1 MYTVELYL
9 KVRQHCLT
17 DGNSERQTAK
27 DFSISRNSVR
37 KMLAHPKPPG
47 YQRKASISQPTLD
60 SHKAFIDE
68 ILESDKQVHRKQ
80 RHTAKRLYDRL
91 KSEKGYTG
99 SYSPVRK
106 YIADYRLKTKEM
118 FIPLEHDPGTAQVDF
133 GEAFAI
139 IAGVHQK
146 VNVFNM
152 SLPQSDACFVKA
164 YPRENTESFGD
175 GHVSAFS
182 FIGGVPSNILYDN
195 TKIAVA
201 KIMGNKERKKTK
213 AFTELQSHYLF
224 KDHFARPG
232 KGNDKGKVEGVV
244 GFARRNFMV
253 PIPSVESF
261 EELNNHLQK
270 CCEERQKDILRGHKT
285 SIKER
290 FALDQKALSPLP
302 ERPYDPCVVSSARV
316 SSTSLVRYKETDYSV
331 PVRYGYQDVFV
342 KAYVD
347 KVLIIKGSEVIATHK
362 RSYEKGDAVYNLL
375 HYLPLLEQKANAL
388 NQAAPLKAFPLPPVF
403 GRFQKT
409 LMSRDSTTA
418 NREYVK
424 VLRLLEIHG
433 IDDVERG
440 LYLAFDQGIF
450 SVEAI
455 KHLILHSL
463 EKRSPNLSLKY
474 FPNVPV
480 VCVQTTK
487 TSSYMSL
494 MGGQL

>member
-1 MYTVELYL
+1 MYPVELYL

-27 DFSISRNSVR
+27 DFGLSRNSVR
-37 KMLAHPKPPG
+37 KMLMYSKPPG
-47 YQRKASISQPTLD
+47 YRRKVTISQPALD
-60 SHKAFIDE
+60 PYKGFIEE

-91 KSEKGYTG
+91 QSEKGYTG

-118 FIPLEHDPGTAQVDF
+118 YIPLEHAPGTAQVDF
-133 GEAFAI
+133 GESFAI

-164 YPRENTESFGD
+164 YPRENTESFCD

-182 FIGGVPSNILYDN
+182 FIGGIPGDILYDN

-253 PIPSVESF
+253 PVPSFDSF
-261 EELNNHLQK
+261 EALNNHLQK
-270 CCEERQKDILRGHKT
+270 CCEDRQKDTLRGHKT

-290 FALDQKALSPLP
+290 LVLDQKALSPLP

-316 SSTSLVRYKETDYSV
+316 SSTSLVRYQETDYSV

-342 KAYVD
+342 KAYID
-347 KVLIIKGSEVIATHK
+347 KILIIKGSEIIATHK
-362 RSYEKGDAVYNLL
+362 RSYAKGDAVYDLL

-388 NQAAPLKAFPLPPVF
+388 DQAAPLKAYSLPPIF
-403 GRFQKT
+403 DRFRT
-409 LMSRDSTTA
+409 RLMTRDSVTA
-418 NREYVK
+418 NREYIK
-424 VLRLLEIHG
+424 ILRLLEIHG
-433 IDDVERG
+433 IDAVEKG

-463 EKRSPNLSLKY
+463 EKRSSNLSLKD
-474 FPNVPV
+474 FPNVPL
-480 VCVQTTK
+480 VCVQK
-487 TSSYMSL
+487 TNMSSYMGL
-494 MGGQL
+494 LGGAS

>member
-1 MYTVELYL
+1 MYPVELYL

-17 DGNSERQTAK
+17 DENSERQTAK
-27 DFSISRNSVR
+27 DFGISRNSVR
-37 KMLAHPKPPG
+37 KMLMHPKPPG
-47 YQRKASISQPTLD
+47 YQRKTRIPQPALD
-60 SHKAFIDE
+60 SHKDFIDE
-68 ILESDKQVHRKQ
+68 ILKSDKQVHRKQ

-106 YIADYRLKTKEM
+106 YIAAYRLKTKEM
-118 FIPLEHDPGTAQVDF
+118 YIPLEHDPGTAQVDF

-139 IAGVHQK
+139 IGGVYQK
-146 VNVFNM
+146 INVFNM
-152 SLPQSDACFVKA
+152 SLPQSDTCFVKA

-175 GHVSAFS
+175 GHVSSFE
-182 FIGGVPSNILYDN
+182 FIGGVPSDILYDN
-195 TKIAVA
+195 TKIAVV
-201 KIMGNKERKKTK
+201 KILGNKERKKTK

-224 KDHFARPG
+224 KDNFARPG

-253 PIPSVESF
+253 PVPVFDSF
-261 EELNNHLQK
+261 EDLNDYLQK
-270 CCEERQKDILRGHKT
+270 CCEERQNDILRGHKT

-290 FALDQKALSPLP
+290 FTLDQKALSPLP

-316 SSTSLVRYKETDYSV
+316 SSMSLVRYKDTDYSV
-331 PVRYGYQDVFV
+331 PVRYGYQDIFV

-362 RSYEKGDAVYNLL
+362 RSYEKGDAVYDLL

-388 NQAAPLKAFPLPPVF
+388 DQAAPLKAYSLPPIF
-403 GRFQKT
+403 ERFKAT
-409 LMSRDSTTA
+409 LMTRDSTTGK
-418 NREYVK
+418 RDYIK

-433 IDDVERG
+433 MDDVEKG

-455 KHLILHSL
+455 KHLILNHL
-463 EKRSPNLSLKY
+463 EQRSPNLSLKD

-480 VCVQTTK
+480 VCVQKTT

-494 MGGQL
+494 MGGAS

>member
-1 MYTVELYL
+1 
-9 KVRQHCLT
+9 
-17 DGNSERQTAK
+17 
-27 DFSISRNSVR
+27 
-37 KMLAHPKPPG
+37 
-47 YQRKASISQPTLD
+47 
-60 SHKAFIDE
+60 
-68 ILESDKQVHRKQ
+68 
-80 RHTAKRLYDRL
+80 
-91 KSEKGYTG
+91 
-99 SYSPVRK
+99 
-106 YIADYRLKTKEM
+106 
-118 FIPLEHDPGTAQVDF
+118 
-133 GEAFAI
+133 
-139 IAGVHQK
+139 
-146 VNVFNM
+146 
-152 SLPQSDACFVKA
+152 
-164 YPRENTESFGD
+164 
-175 GHVSAFS
+175 
-182 FIGGVPSNILYDN
+182 
-195 TKIAVA
+195 
-201 KIMGNKERKKTK
+201 
-213 AFTELQSHYLF
+213 
-224 KDHFARPG
+224 
-232 KGNDKGKVEGVV
+232 
-244 GFARRNFMV
+244 MV

-290 FALDQKALSPLP
+290 FALDQEALSPLP

-342 KAYVD
+342 KSYVD
-347 KVLIIKGSEVIATHK
+347 KVLIVKGSEVIATHK

>member
-1 MYTVELYL
+1 MYPVELYL

-47 YQRKASISQPTLD
+47 YQRKSSISQPALD

-91 KSEKGYTG
+91 KSEQGYTG

-106 YIADYRLKTKEM
+106 YVADYRLKTKEM
-118 FIPLEHDPGTAQVDF
+118 YIPLEHDPGTAQVDF

-152 SLPQSDACFVKA
+152 SLPQSDTCFVKA
-164 YPRENTESFGD
+164 YPRENTESFCD
-175 GHVSAFS
+175 GHVSAFA
-182 FIGGVPSNILYDN
+182 FIGGIPSDILYDN

-201 KIMGNKERKKTK
+201 KIMENKERKKTK

-253 PIPSVESF
+253 PVPSFDSF
-261 EELNNHLQK
+261 DDLNAHLKK

-388 NQAAPLKAFPLPPVF
+388 NQAAPFKAFPLPPVF

-424 VLRLLEIHG
+424 ILRLLESHG

-463 EKRSPNLSLKY
+463 EKRSPNLSLKD

-480 VCVQTTK
+480 VCVQTTN
-487 TSSYMSL
+487 TASYMSL

>member
-1 MYTVELYL
+1 MYPVELYL

-27 DFSISRNSVR
+27 DFGISRNSVR
-37 KMLAHPKPPG
+37 KMLAHSKPPG
-47 YQRKASISQPTLD
+47 YQRKAAISQPALNA
-60 SHKAFIDE
+60 HKDFIDE
-68 ILESDKQVHRKQ
+68 VLESDKQVHRKQ

-118 FIPLEHDPGTAQVDF
+118 FIPLDHDPGTAQVDF

-139 IAGVHQK
+139 IGGIQQK
-146 VNVFNM
+146 INVFNM

-175 GHVSAFS
+175 GHVSAFA
-182 FIGGVPSNILYDN
+182 FIGGIPSDILYDN

-213 AFTELQSHYLF
+213 AFIELQSHYLF
-224 KDHFARPG
+224 QDHFARPG

-253 PIPSVESF
+253 PVPSFDSF
-261 EELNNHLQK
+261 DALNNHLQK
-270 CCEERQKDILRGHKT
+270 CCEERQKDILRGHKI

-290 FALDQKALSPLP
+290 FALDQKALAPLP
-302 ERPYDPCVVSSARV
+302 ENPYDPCVISSARV

-331 PVRYGYQDVFV
+331 PVRYGYQDIFV

-362 RSYEKGDAVYNLL
+362 RSYEKGDAVYDLL

-388 NQAAPLKAFPLPPVF
+388 DQAAPLKTYSLPPVF
-403 GRFQKT
+403 ERFKIT
-409 LMSRDSTTA
+409 LMSRDSDTG
-418 NREYVK
+418 NREYIK

-433 IDDVERG
+433 IDDVEKG

-450 SVEAI
+450 SIEGI
-455 KHLILHSL
+455 KHLILNHL
-463 EKRSPNLSLKY
+463 EKRAPNLALKD
-474 FPNVPV
+474 FSNVPV
-480 VCVQTTK
+480 VCVQKTN

-494 MGGQL
+494 MGGAS